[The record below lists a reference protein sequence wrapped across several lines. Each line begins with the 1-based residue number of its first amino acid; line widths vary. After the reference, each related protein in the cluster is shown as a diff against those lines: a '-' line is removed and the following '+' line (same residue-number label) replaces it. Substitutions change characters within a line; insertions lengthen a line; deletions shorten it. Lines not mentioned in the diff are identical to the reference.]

1 MSADRQAG
9 FLALLADA
17 DGRLHRV
24 AQQSET
30 EIAVVARVFKNLAGQ
45 AETVLQTV
53 GAIVDCAEKGT
64 GTGLAQVRSLCV
76 AVRVFLE
83 QRLEAATT
91 ILRALESEEKLLRK
105 LTQVMQRQE
114 AVASQ
119 LKALSVLTNVEVSQ
133 LGSMGGDFHLL
144 ASELAAFSNSVS
156 TQTRDLASHTRNS
169 QRTIAESRR
178 ELAVDLP
185 RLRGEMVRM
194 DRDLGKTM
202 QAIDAGLSEL
212 AVVPAQFKFCAEQTL
227 QQIAGVV
234 AAIQAHDITRQQIE
248 HVQQSF
254 EIIGAQLAGAQL
266 AGSQFAGPQIA
277 GSQVITWDKS
287 GSGNA
292 NAAPAPETD
301 GLPIAY
307 AGLTIQIC
315 QLKTIQQIVGNWT
328 SQVRRCMGGIQ
339 QLSAS
344 QVAQIGTLV
353 VNQER
358 DLSAQLARIERL
370 QQESQ
375 DYGRTIQC
383 TLGGLSNLLELVNES
398 LGQSQEIRHRLR
410 FLTFNSIV
418 EANRLGRQG
427 VVVSGI
433 ANLIKGVSAEWN
445 VIADES
451 GIALGEIRN
460 QVQET
465 NQVMEVFSEA
475 SSEKLRADQR
485 ETRAALSEVRDAA
498 VFVAKEAARVQ
509 EATERMRND
518 TERGG
523 NTGDRLD
530 RCAGE
535 LGRALDPIEAITRR
549 LEADDPEIAGR
560 SDRAE
565 VEELFSAF
573 YTTEVERSVLQAAL
587 EGTPLPV
594 LEESFA
600 GNEVELF

>member
-1 MSADRQAG
+1 MSVDRQAG

-83 QRLEAATT
+83 QRLEAATA
-91 ILRALESEEKLLRK
+91 ILRALESEEKLLRR

-185 RLRGEMVRM
+185 RLRGEMLRM

-254 EIIGAQLAGAQL
+254 EIIGAQLAGSDFTVEA
-266 AGSQFAGPQIA
+266 
-277 GSQVITWDKS
+277 
-287 GSGNA
+287 GNA
-292 NAAPAPETD
+292 GAHANADAR
-301 GLPIAY
+301 GLALPY
-307 AGLTIQIC
+307 SGLTIQIC

-375 DYGRTIQC
+375 DYGRTIQN

-451 GIALGEIRN
+451 GIALGEIRS

-485 ETRAALSEVRDAA
+485 APRAALSEVRAAA

-509 EATERMRND
+509 EATERMRTD
-518 TERGG
+518 TERAG
-523 NTGDRLD
+523 NTGDRLE

-549 LEADDPEIAGR
+549 LEEDDPEIAGR
-560 SDRAE
+560 ADRAE

-587 EGTPLPV
+587 AGTPLPV

>member
-1 MSADRQAG
+1 MSVDRQAG

-30 EIAVVARVFKNLAGQ
+30 EIVAVARVFKNLAGQ

-185 RLRGEMVRM
+185 RLRSDMVRM
-194 DRDLGKTM
+194 DRDIGKTM
-202 QAIDAGLSEL
+202 EAIDAGLSEL
-212 AVVPAQFKFCAEQTL
+212 AVVPAQFKSCAEQTM

-234 AAIQAHDITRQQIE
+234 AAIQAHDITRQQLE

-254 EIIGAQLAGAQL
+254 EIIG
-266 AGSQFAGPQIA
+266 SQIAGPQIA
-277 GSQVITWDKS
+277 ESPVGTGDKDI
-287 GSGNA
+287 GGNA
-292 NAAPAPETD
+292 NAAPDTD

-307 AGLTIQIC
+307 AGLTIQMC
-315 QLKTIQQIVGNWT
+315 QLKTIQQTVGNWT

-375 DYGRTIQC
+375 DSGRTIQD

-451 GIALGEIRN
+451 GVALEEIRN
-460 QVQET
+460 QVKQT

-498 VFVAKEAARVQ
+498 AFVAKEAARVQ
-509 EATERMRND
+509 EATERMRID
-518 TERGG
+518 TERAG

-530 RCAGE
+530 RCVGE
-535 LGRALDPIEAITRR
+535 LGRALDPIEAITGR
-549 LEADDPEIAGR
+549 LEADDPEVTGR
-560 SDRAE
+560 YDRAE

>member
-9 FLALLADA
+9 LLALLADA

-30 EIAVVARVFKNLAGQ
+30 EVAAVARVFKNLARQ

-133 LGSMGGDFHLL
+133 LGSVGGDFHLL
-144 ASELAAFSNSVS
+144 ARELAAFSNSVS

-202 QAIDAGLSEL
+202 QAIDAGLGEL

-254 EIIGAQLAGAQL
+254 EIIG
-266 AGSQFAGPQIA
+266 SQIA
-277 GSQVITWDKS
+277 GSPITAGGKDIV
-287 GSGNA
+287 GGNG
-292 NAAPAPETD
+292 NAAPDTD

-307 AGLTIQIC
+307 AGLTIQMC

-328 SQVRRCMGGIQ
+328 SQVRRCMGGIR

-375 DYGRTIQC
+375 DYGRTIQN
-383 TLGGLSNLLELVNES
+383 TLGGLSNLLKLVNES
-398 LGQSQEIRHRLR
+398 LGQSQETRHRLR

-445 VIADES
+445 GIADES

-485 ETRAALSEVRDAA
+485 ATRAALSEVRDAA
-498 VFVAKEAARVQ
+498 AFVAKEAARVQ
-509 EATERMRND
+509 EATERMRAD
-518 TERGG
+518 TERAG

-530 RCAGE
+530 RCVGE
-535 LGRALDPIEAITRR
+535 LGRALDPIEAISRR

-560 SDRAE
+560 YDRAE

>member
-1 MSADRQAG
+1 M
-9 FLALLADA
+9 
-17 DGRLHRV
+17 
-24 AQQSET
+24 
-30 EIAVVARVFKNLAGQ
+30 
-45 AETVLQTV
+45 QTV

-133 LGSMGGDFHLL
+133 LGSVGGDFHLL
-144 ASELAAFSNSVS
+144 ARELAAFSNSVS
-156 TQTRDLASHTRNS
+156 TQTRNLASHTRNS

-202 QAIDAGLSEL
+202 QAIDAGLGEL

-254 EIIGAQLAGAQL
+254 EIIG
-266 AGSQFAGPQIA
+266 SQIA
-277 GSQVITWDKS
+277 GSPITAGGKDIV
-287 GSGNA
+287 GGNG
-292 NAAPAPETD
+292 NAAPDTD

-307 AGLTIQIC
+307 AGLTIQMC

-328 SQVRRCMGGIQ
+328 SQVRRCMGGIR

-375 DYGRTIQC
+375 DYGRTIQN
-383 TLGGLSNLLELVNES
+383 TLGGLSNLLKLVNES
-398 LGQSQEIRHRLR
+398 LGQSQETRHRLR

-445 VIADES
+445 GIADES

-485 ETRAALSEVRDAA
+485 ATRAALSEVRDAA
-498 VFVAKEAARVQ
+498 AFVAKEAARVQ
-509 EATERMRND
+509 EATERMRAD
-518 TERGG
+518 TERAG

-530 RCAGE
+530 RCVGE
-535 LGRALDPIEAITRR
+535 LGRALDPIEAISRR

-560 SDRAE
+560 YDRAE